1 MGVPSCCIWQDRFQ
15 VGGTSFVEAKPEA
28 SEVQPTTWA
37 PQCSSHPRRLATVE
51 PKGHDV
57 IEQQNTDA
65 WFDDAGE
72 VRLSQYT
79 DRGVGLCVGHF
90 VGLVSI
96 EESVA
101 VQFDGQDE
109 GGGSRQS
116 VVFRGIHL
124 YDGNHQRRNRD
135 GSCRVG
141 LGSRP
146 LGELPRHLLLLRPR
160 NRDGL

>member
-79 DRGVGLCVGHF
+79 DRGAPRPIVTATDTLRG
-90 VGLVSI
+90 
-96 EESVA
+96 VA
-101 VQFDGQDE
+101 IKLNQPI
-109 GGGSRQS
+109 RK
-116 VVFRGIHL
+116 L
-124 YDGNHQRRNRD
+124 K
-135 GSCRVG
+135 
-141 LGSRP
+141 RP
-146 LGELPRHLLLLRPR
+146 KLSS
-160 NRDGL
+160 